1 MASGRVGMKL
11 LRDIAL
17 SCVLIAALLVS
28 GGAIEPAHA
37 DTGPHHDAME
47 GPVHTDDA
55 VAIDATEDCEVSTGI
70 PTDRDS
76 APVHCCH
83 SVVCTTGFVFEP
95 ILGLSAI
102 RASLLL
108 TVRPRSYS
116 SRDLWKGTPP
126 WQPPRSFV

>member
-1 MASGRVGMKL
+1 MKF

-37 DTGPHHDAME
+37 DAGPHHDAMA
-47 GPVHTDDA
+47 GPVDTDDTA
-55 VAIDATEDCEVSTGI
+55 AINASEDCEVFTDTS
-70 PTDRDS
+70 TDRDS
-76 APVHCCH
+76 APMHCCH

-95 ILGLSAI
+95 ILGLSTI
-102 RASLLL
+102 KASLLM
-108 TVRPRSYS
+108 TVRPS
-116 SRDLWKGTPP
+116 SHSSQDLWKGTPP